1 MTLYYQ
7 GDVKSSH
14 EKVPYSNTSFR
25 VTSIEESI
33 KIKDFEGEFF
43 LMTREKKPMNGS
55 FYYLWNDSIKHFT
68 LIMPLIFLKTLK
80 IAIRIRLFQV
90 QTYIIIECI

>member
-43 LMTREKKPMNGS
+43 LMTREKEAYERVIS
-55 FYYLWNDSIKHFT
+55 LFT
-68 LIMPLIFLKTLK
+68 DRFNQAFHTDYATNILKTLK
-80 IAIRIRLFQV
+80 IAIRIRLFQI